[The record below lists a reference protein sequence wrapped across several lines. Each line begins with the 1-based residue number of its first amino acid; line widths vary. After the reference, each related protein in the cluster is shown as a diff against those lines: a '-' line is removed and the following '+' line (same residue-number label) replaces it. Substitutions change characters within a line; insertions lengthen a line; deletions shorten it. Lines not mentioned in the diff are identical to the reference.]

1 MAVDVMISREEIA
14 KRISELGKQISKEYE
29 NEELVVVGVLNGSF
43 MFVADLI
50 REIKSPVHLEFMA
63 VSSYSGT
70 ESTGEIKVNLDLKG
84 SIRAKHVLIVED
96 IVDTGLTIKTLRGIL
111 QQKGPKSLRLASLL
125 YKPSRN
131 IHKVEID
138 YLAFEIED
146 KFVIGYGLD
155 FDGKY
160 RELPYIGVYNHG

>member
-1 MAVDVMISREEIA
+1 MAVDVMISKEEIA
-14 KRISELGKQISKEYE
+14 KRISELGQQISKEYE
-29 NEELVVVGVLNGSF
+29 GEELVVVGVLNGAF

-50 REIKSPVHLEFMA
+50 REIKSPVRLEFMA
-63 VSSYSGT
+63 VSSYAGT
-70 ESTGEIKVNLDLKG
+70 ESTGEIKVSLDLKE
-84 SIRAKHVLIVED
+84 SIRGKNVLIVED

-146 KFVIGYGLD
+146 QFVIGYGLD

-160 RELPYIGVYNHG
+160 RELPFIGVYNHG